1 MMPTTPPTYNLL
13 PCATTHRAILAW
25 GYQMDLSPFIEEA
38 AMFQTCN
45 VSEPTVFAGI
55 DIGTEV

>member
-1 MMPTTPPTYNLL
+1 
-13 PCATTHRAILAW
+13 
-25 GYQMDLSPFIEEA
+25 MDLSPFVEEA